1 MFERGRE
8 RSDREGILVY
18 VAHWFLRKS
27 CVLECGDAK
36 KRRYASLLLLVEF
49 VAILLCCTV
58 GFTNVLFLFRV
69 KTRADM
75 LRY

>member
-49 VAILLCCTV
+49 VTILLCCTV
-58 GFTNVLFLFRV
+58 VTNVLFLFRV

>member
-18 VAHWFLRKS
+18 VAHCFLRKS

-36 KRRYASLLLLVEF
+36 ERRYASLLLLVEF